1 MKAFAS
7 ALLLCAVH
15 LCSPL
20 ANAAGPA
27 LPQRDLSVELRQV
40 EQGRDDGAGHFAA
53 GSDMGGNTENNTGNK
68 WEPQQVLVRNGAKA
82 TLRLND
88 AIPMQW
94 TQSASA
100 PNPGGGANSG
110 ASVRNALVWFDAGQS
125 LSVQPRWP
133 GGKKPAVVEIEVQR
147 ASVDARM
154 GADLPKQT
162 RSSLSTTV
170 TVPLGEW
177 VTLAATG
184 ALPRA
189 GVYSSEAGFQVR
201 RLLQIRVVA
210 P

>member
-1 MKAFAS
+1 MKAFAT
-7 ALLLCAVH
+7 AMLLCATQ
-15 LCSPL
+15 LCSPQ
-20 ANAAGPA
+20 APVHAAGPA

-40 EQGRDDGAGHFAA
+40 EQGREDGGTHFFA
-53 GSDMGGNTENNTGNK
+53 GSQSGGDTGSK
-68 WEPQQVLVRNGAKA
+68 WEPQQLLVRNGGKA

-88 AIPMQW
+88 SIPMQW
-94 TQSASA
+94 TQSVSA

-110 ASVRNALVWFDAGQS
+110 ASVTNALVWFDAGQS

-133 GGKKPAVVEIEVQR
+133 GGKQPAVVEIEAQR

-154 GADLPKQT
+154 GADLPRQT
-162 RSSLSTTV
+162 RHTLSTTV
-170 TVPLGEW
+170 SVPLGEW

-189 GVYSSEAGFQVR
+189 GVYSSEAGLQVR
-201 RLLQIRVVA
+201 RLLQIRVVL